1 MFFALLA
8 LSFHKTGGGSEKHF
22 QTSLNVFRSPCTIFA
37 LLLRNKE

>member
-8 LSFHKTGGGSEKHF
+8 LSLHKIGGILANRANKFAVLHSI
-22 QTSLNVFRSPCTIFA
+22 CTIFA